1 MSQQEL
7 LKKTVRFL
15 EENKI
20 EYMLTGSYSSS
31 LQGEPRST
39 HDIDIIVALKKKDIV
54 RFLYSFPKDN
64 FYFEEQSIKEAIERQ
79 TMFNVIDLREGDKID
94 FWIITND
101 PFDQSRFS
109 RKISEEFFGIK
120 IYISTP
126 EDTILMKLKWANLSG
141 SSEKQFNDA
150 LSVYEVQYEKLDM
163 QYINYWVDKLQL
175 QNLWK
180 RIQQE
185 ALLP

>member
-15 EENKI
+15 DENKI
-20 EYMLTGSYSSS
+20 EYMLTGSYTSS

-39 HDIDIIVALKKKDIV
+39 HDIDI
-54 RFLYSFPKDN
+54 
-64 FYFEEQSIKEAIERQ
+64 
-79 TMFNVIDLREGDKID
+79 
-94 FWIITND
+94 
-101 PFDQSRFS
+101 
-109 RKISEEFFGIK
+109 EEFFGIK
-120 IYISTP
+120 IHISTP

-141 SSEKQFNDA
+141 GSEKQFNDA
-150 LSVYEVQYEKLDM
+150 LSVYEIQYEKLDM
-163 QYINYWVDKLQL
+163 QYINYWIDKLQL

>member
-7 LKKTVRFL
+7 LKKIVRFL

-20 EYMLTGSYSSS
+20 EYMLTGSYISS

-39 HDIDIIVALKKKDIV
+39 NDIDIVIALEKNDIA

-64 FYFEEQSIKEAIERQ
+64 FYFEEQNIKEAIEQQ

-109 RKISEEFFGIK
+109 RKISEEIFGTRIC
-120 IYISTP
+120 ISTP

-141 SSEKQFNDA
+141 GSEKQFTDA
-150 LSVYEVQYEKLDM
+150 LSVYEIQYEKLDM
-163 QYINYWVDKLQL
+163 QYINYWIDKLQL
-175 QNLWK
+175 QDLWN